1 MKLAAIYNVWDASEL
16 LSGSINCIKDH
27 VDEIII
33 VFQNISNFGEVHYPF
48 IDVGLWNPLCFKI
61 KAIEYQPYPNKGK
74 ENEIKKRNIGLDK
87 ARELGCTHFLHMDCD
102 EYYREFARAKD
113 LFILSD
119 KKGSVCRLN
128 TYFKKPTLCLD
139 RPEDYFVPFIHE
151 LRADTEA
158 GVRKYPFYV
167 DPTRKINE
175 TDVIELPI
183 FMDHYSWVRK
193 DINRKIRNSTA
204 RKNLMNN
211 TYKDDYDRDLKAGD
225 YIKCYDRKLTEVPD
239 YFNINSMI

>member
-1 MKLAAIYNVWDASEL
+1 MIKLAALYNVWDGDEL
-16 LSGSINCIKDH
+16 LEGSIKCIKDN
-27 VDEIII
+27 VDVVII
-33 VFQNISNFGEVHYPF
+33 VFQTISNYGESYAP
-48 IDVGLWNPLCFKI
+48 KI
-61 KAIEYQPYPNKGK
+61 PRGDKIHTICHFAYPNKGK
-74 ENEIKKRNIGLDK
+74 ENEIRKRNIGLDK

-113 LFILSD
+113 LFIYSGR
-119 KKGSVCRLN
+119 KGSVCLLN
-128 TYFKKPTLCLD
+128 TYFRKPTLCLD

-151 LRADTEA
+151 LRPDTEA
-158 GVRKYPFYV
+158 GVKKYPFYV
-167 DPTRKINE
+167 DPTRRINE

-211 TYKDDYDRDLKAGD
+211 TYKDDYNRDLKAGD
-225 YIKCYDRKLTEVPD
+225 YLKCYDRTLIEVPD
-239 YFNINSMI
+239 YFNINSML